1 MTRRDLILLFCC
13 GLLFAG
19 GVAWFQVSP
28 GYMDADYYFAGGLR
42 LVQGHGFTETY
53 LWNYLDNPQSL
64 PHPSHGYWFPLASI
78 LAAAGMWLTGAQ
90 TFWAGRLGFILVAA
104 LVAPLTSVL
113 AYQITQ
119 RRDFALAA
127 GFLAVFCGYHAP
139 FMPTTDNFGLFT
151 LFGAIFFIFL
161 PRNQKFAPLLLG
173 LTAGL
178 MNLARSDGLLWLG
191 LGGLGLGLVWL
202 ERQPRPRFS
211 ALIFPV
217 LLFVAGYALVMGPWM
232 LRNLSIWGTPLT
244 PSGSRVL
251 WMTRYD
257 ETFAWP
263 PDRINPANWQAAG
276 LNSALL
282 GRLEALKLNAINTVA
297 AQTAFLLFP
306 FILVGIWQ
314 LRKQLQIRLA
324 ACAWLILFVVMSL
337 IFPFAGSRGSFFHA
351 AAALQPVWYTA
362 AIVGLDFL
370 VVKARSRGWFT
381 PAAQRLFRFALVAF
395 MAMLTVAL
403 AYISVNLNDWNQFRR
418 AYLQVEQKL
427 VENGAKPADVII
439 VANAPGYYVATGRSA
454 IIVPDENLDSV
465 RALARQFGARY
476 LVLEKTYYT
485 DPMIPIYKNPEN
497 QPGLR
502 YLGEFDEIRL
512 FAIQP

>member
-1 MTRRDLILLFCC
+1 MTRRDLLLLFFC
-13 GLLFAG
+13 GLLFTSA
-19 GVAWFQVSP
+19 VAWFQAAP

-53 LWNYLDNPQSL
+53 LWNYLDHPQSL

-78 LAAAGMWLTGAQ
+78 LAAAGMWLAGSQA
-90 TFWAGRLGFILVAA
+90 FWAGRLAFLLIAA
-104 LVAPLTSVL
+104 GVAPLTSLL
-113 AYQITQ
+113 AYQITT

-139 FMPTTDNFGLFT
+139 FMPTTDNFGPFMFLGALFF
-151 LFGAIFFIFL
+151 LCL
-161 PRNQKFAPLLLG
+161 PRTQKFAPFFLG
-173 LTAGL
+173 LSAGL
-178 MNLARSDGLLWLG
+178 MNLARSDGLLWFG
-191 LGGLGLGLVWL
+191 LGGLGLLGLWW
-202 ERQPRPRFS
+202 ERKPRPSFS
-211 ALIFPV
+211 ALLVPV
-217 LLFVAGYALVMGPWM
+217 LLFVAGYALIMSPWM

-263 PDRINPANWQAAG
+263 PDRINSANWLAAG
-276 LNSALL
+276 LGSALR
-282 GRLEALKLNAINTVA
+282 GRLEALKLNAVNTIA

-306 FILVGIWQ
+306 FILVGLWQ
-314 LRKQLQIRLA
+314 LRQKLQVRLA
-324 ACAWLILFVVMSL
+324 AFAWLILFVVMSL

-351 AAALQPVWYTA
+351 AAALQPVWLTA
-362 AIVGLDFL
+362 AVVGLDF
-370 VVKARSRGWFT
+370 VVLKARSRGWFT
-381 PAAQRLFRFALVAF
+381 PVAQRLFRFALVVF

-427 VENGAKPADVII
+427 VENGAQPTDVVI
-439 VANAPGYYVATGRSA
+439 VANAPGYYVVNGRSA

-476 LVLEKTYYT
+476 LVLEKTFYT
-485 DPMIPIYKNPEN
+485 DPMIPVYKDPEN

-502 YLGEFDEIRL
+502 YLGEFDDIRL